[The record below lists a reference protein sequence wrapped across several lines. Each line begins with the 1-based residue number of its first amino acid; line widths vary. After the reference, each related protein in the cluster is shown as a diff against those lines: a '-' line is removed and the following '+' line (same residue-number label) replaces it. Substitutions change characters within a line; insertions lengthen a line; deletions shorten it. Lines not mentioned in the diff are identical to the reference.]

1 MLPGDTI
8 CMFALL
14 EQIMHTLGDT
24 HSRADSSEQNSR
36 IGVLV
41 LGGVAGLINTYLSSK
56 VLSPSG
62 SYCACSGQQSCS
74 LYTATLRA
82 GELA

>member
-1 MLPGDTI
+1 MLTGVS
-8 CMFALL
+8 AVL
-14 EQIMHTLGDT
+14 EQSMHTPRVT
-24 HSRADSSEQNSR
+24 YSRADSWEQNSK

-62 SYCACSGQQSCS
+62 SYCACSGQQPC
-74 LYTATLRA
+74 RQ
-82 GELA
+82 